1 MNLKIVGGLW
11 CALCAGTSIYL
22 FVKKSKKDDAMYDR
36 ALARG
41 SIAGKSYNQIMDEDI
56 QDRFH
61 RFSEA
66 VRRLNFQSADPQS
79 LSSGCSPF
87 APHLKSTYAQAVA

>member
-56 QDRFH
+56 QDR
-61 RFSEA
+61 SET
-66 VRRLNFQSADPQS
+66 
-79 LSSGCSPF
+79 
-87 APHLKSTYAQAVA
+87 LKREMGFYNPNTTPEEKFKILKVVWNKMYKEI